1 MLNIR
6 HSTATGEICSFLA
19 AYSAMMLG
27 CGATCIRLERN
38 VRRMA
43 KAFGRDVS
51 TTIMPRHVHL
61 SVWTPGLN
69 DTVTIIASVPPVPIS
84 FNLNSRLSQLSWEV
98 ADCQLDLEQARDRY
112 DRVIASD
119 HQNKW
124 LLLPLVA
131 VANAAFCRLFNG
143 DFTAMAVVF
152 VATLVG
158 YYFKTVLMGARL
170 DLRVV
175 VLVCAFV
182 SALIACGAVLFNLGS
197 TPMVAIGTSV
207 LYLVPGIPFL
217 NSFSDMLDRHYICA
231 FSRFTDAMVLTG
243 CLSAGLCAALMLMH
257 VGLF

>member
-1 MLNIR
+1 MLDIR
-6 HSTATGEICSFLA
+6 QSTATGEICSFLA

-51 TTIMPRHVHL
+51 TTIMPRHVHI
-61 SVWTPGLN
+61 SVWTPGCN

-84 FNLNSRLSQLSWEV
+84 FNLNSLLSQLSWEV
-98 ADCQLDLEQARDRY
+98 ADCQLDLDQSRRRFDEIVATD
-112 DRVIASD
+112 S
-119 HQNKW
+119 HNKW

-143 DFTAMAVVF
+143 DLVAMAVVF
-152 VATLVG
+152 VATFIG
-158 YYFKTVLMGARL
+158 YYFKTILVDRHI

-175 VLVCAFV
+175 ILVCAFV
-182 SALIACGAVLFNLGS
+182 SALLASGAVLFNLGT